1 MVVWN
6 YIHVS
11 AILIGHLGPSL
22 QTKEADQ
29 FITKT

>member
-6 YIHVS
+6 YIS
-11 AILIGHLGPSL
+11 AILIGHLGAFL

>member
-6 YIHVS
+6 YIS

-29 FITKT
+29 FITKTQ